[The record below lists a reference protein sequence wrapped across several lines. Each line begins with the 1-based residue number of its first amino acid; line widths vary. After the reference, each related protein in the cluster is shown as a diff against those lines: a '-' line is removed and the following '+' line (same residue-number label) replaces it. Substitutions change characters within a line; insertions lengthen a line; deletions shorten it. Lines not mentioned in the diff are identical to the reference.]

1 MIKKNKG
8 SRSWSRILAVQ
19 ALYQLSLNKDAKES
33 KVIKDLI
40 QNKESKNRADK
51 IFLSKLVK
59 ETIKKKTKLVNEII
73 SASNKSKF
81 DKMET
86 LLKVILKLG
95 TCEIFYFK
103 NIPIN
108 VSLSQYVKVGSSF
121 LNDKEVGL
129 INGILDKVSKNINNN
144 G

>member
-51 IFLSKLVK
+51 IF
-59 ETIKKKTKLVNEII
+59 
-73 SASNKSKF
+73 
-81 DKMET
+81 
-86 LLKVILKLG
+86 
-95 TCEIFYFK
+95 
-103 NIPIN
+103 
-108 VSLSQYVKVGSSF
+108 
-121 LNDKEVGL
+121 
-129 INGILDKVSKNINNN
+129 
-144 G
+144 

>member
-51 IFLSKLVK
+51 IFLS
-59 ETIKKKTKLVNEII
+59 
-73 SASNKSKF
+73 
-81 DKMET
+81 
-86 LLKVILKLG
+86 VI
-95 TCEIFYFK
+95 
-103 NIPIN
+103 P
-108 VSLSQYVKVGSSF
+108 SSF
-121 LNDKEVGL
+121 SLKMSSSFFITSKTPPPDGISVNSL
-129 INGILDKVSKNINNN
+129 ISVLYLSKSSFARLAAL
-144 G
+144 GR